1 MDNKFQKIKVNDTE
15 YYIVDS
21 KQNLIAE
28 DSFIH
33 PENKL
38 EMFTGSGESRKYVG
52 SYIGESGKKLG
63 HFFEYNNWGN
73 VKDENGNRTYP
84 ILQDGNCFFSKSN
97 LLKYME
103 DAKQEYLNKEQVYQ
117 NNISNFFDEKKETI
131 QNLNNELN
139 FFSIFDVSDFT
150 DNELSRAYIRS
161 KEEIWTTW
169 RKLILPKISYLSIL
183 KITPCKGL
191 GAREKTLY
199 YFRIFLDYQFR
210 PISHPSSL
218 PTQPNGQK
226 YSYTDPQRTNPYRD
240 PKFRKKVIKYMPQ
253 CPFTQISDD
262 RVLIASHIKPWKV
275 CINEGKKDEADDYLN
290 GLSLSPTYDLLF
302 DRGYITFNDNGE
314 LICSTQFSSYTWEA
328 LRINPT
334 SKNKLRIYPEGREKY
349 LAFHREKV
357 FQH

>member
-21 KQNLIAE
+21 IQNLRAE

-97 LLKYME
+97 LLKYVE

-117 NNISNFFDEKKETI
+117 RNISNSFTDKSESVKK
-131 QNLNNELN
+131 LDDELN
-139 FFSIFDVSDFT
+139 FFSISDVSDFT
-150 DNELSRAYIRS
+150 DNNSSRAYIRS
-161 KEEIWTTW
+161 DQPIWKIW

-183 KITPCKGL
+183 KIISCSDL
-191 GAREKTLY
+191 GVENKPLY
-199 YFRIFLDYQFR
+199 YFRILLDYKFR
-210 PISHPSSL
+210 SISHPSLISQVNAQL
-218 PTQPNGQK
+218 VNNVDPTRN
-226 YSYTDPQRTNPYRD
+226 
-240 PKFRKKVIKYMPQ
+240 PKFRENVIKHMPQ
-253 CPFTQISDD
+253 CPFTYISEY
-262 RVLIASHIKPWKV
+262 RLLVASHIKPWKV
-275 CINEGKKDEADDYLN
+275 CINEQRIDEADDYLN
-290 GLSLSPTYDLLF
+290 GLSLSPTYDWLF
-302 DRGYITFNDNGE
+302 DQGYITFNDEGE
-314 LICSTQFSSYTWEA
+314 LICGTQFSSYTWDK
-328 LRINPT
+328 LSINPN

-349 LAFHREKV
+349 LDFHRKQI